1 MRGCD
6 AFATLRWNDN
16 MIQSSQLELVAPMNR
31 KFAAILLLLTAFA
44 VTACSTV
51 EGAGHD
57 ISDTSRWVKNR
68 L

>member
-1 MRGCD
+1 
-6 AFATLRWNDN
+6 
-16 MIQSSQLELVAPMNR
+16 MNR
-31 KFAAILLLLTAFA
+31 KLVALLLLLTAFA

-51 EGAGHD
+51 EGVGQD

>member
-1 MRGCD
+1 
-6 AFATLRWNDN
+6 